1 MTTGLVEDKEVED
14 MQQLVEHKLKKLH
27 FNPPRGHDLHLDLLL
42 ASHPLLS
49 AIPLSAFRTEV
60 DSCLLQSIHCCSLKR
75 LEALVLKIQ
84 CSCC

>member
-1 MTTGLVEDKEVED
+1 MTAGLVEDKEVED

-60 DSCLLQSIHCCSLKR
+60 DSCLLQSIHSSLKR
-75 LEALVLKIQ
+75 PKALVLKIQ